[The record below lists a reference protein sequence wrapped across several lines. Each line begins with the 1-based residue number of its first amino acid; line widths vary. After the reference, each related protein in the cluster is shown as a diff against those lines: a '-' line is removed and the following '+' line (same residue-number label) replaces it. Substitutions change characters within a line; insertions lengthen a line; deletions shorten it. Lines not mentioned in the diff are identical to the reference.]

1 MALSQTEIA
10 RRLGVSREKV
20 NRKLNGWARS
30 GWVGLS
36 AAGVRLIEREALV
49 HLLAGDATDL

>member
-1 MALSQTEIA
+1 
-10 RRLGVSREKV
+10 V